1 MSTSSKNYMKDE
13 RRRSEYNRFTSSN
26 LMWKKTKLIS
36 NFLVENTKN
45 TQINPVFIENVKSFI
60 GELEKLKMYNNKN
73 ISEPFHNKCCQVII
87 PHLKKIVSLHSKYGM
102 TPESMSLI
110 RFEVS
115 QIQTMSYKM
124 TRRFNRLY

>member
-36 NFLVENTKN
+36 NFLVENSNSTI
-45 TQINPVFIENVKSFI
+45 TLSFIENVRSFI
-60 GELEKLKMYNNKN
+60 GELNGLKMYNNKN

-115 QIQTMSYKM
+115 QIQIMSSKM

>member
-26 LMWKKTKLIS
+26 LMWKKTNLIS
-36 NFLVENTKN
+36 NFLVENSNSTI
-45 TQINPVFIENVKSFI
+45 TLSFIENVRSFI
-60 GELEKLKMYNNKN
+60 GELNGLKMYNNKN

-87 PHLKKIVSLHSKYGM
+87 PYLKKIVSLHSKYGM

-115 QIQTMSYKM
+115 QIQIMSSKM

>member
-26 LMWKKTKLIS
+26 LMWKKTNLIS
-36 NFLVENTKN
+36 NFLVENSNSTI
-45 TQINPVFIENVKSFI
+45 TLSFIENVRSFI
-60 GELEKLKMYNNKN
+60 GELNGLKMYNNKN